1 MPNFNKIANNKIATA
16 NALSGRSE
24 EMSAKRYVGVK
35 VIYATPMSRRDYL
48 ELRGWEL
55 PKDEHGD
62 DEGYLVEYADQKATN
77 VPGFTGYVSWSPKE
91 VFDAAYT
98 AV

>member
-1 MPNFNKIANNKIATA
+1 MPNFNKIANSKISTA
-16 NALSGRSE
+16 NALSGRSK
-24 EMSAKRYVGVK
+24 EMGAKRYVGVK
-35 VIYATPMSRRDYL
+35 VIHATPMSRRDYN

-55 PKDEHGD
+55 PKDENGD
-62 DEGYLVEYADQKATN
+62 DEGYLVEYADQKVTN
-77 VPGFTGYVSWSPKE
+77 VPGFTGCVSWSPKE